1 MIHTNP
7 KKYANKQY
15 IMHTTDERGAMVHRR
30 DPALIAQE
38 NAEKEICLNCTKK
51 KCSGT
56 RECFNKEKLKKYD

>member
-1 MIHTNP
+1 
-7 KKYANKQY
+7 
-15 IMHTTDERGAMVHRR
+15 MHTTDERGAMVHRR

-56 RECFNKEKLKKYD
+56 RECFNKERLKNI